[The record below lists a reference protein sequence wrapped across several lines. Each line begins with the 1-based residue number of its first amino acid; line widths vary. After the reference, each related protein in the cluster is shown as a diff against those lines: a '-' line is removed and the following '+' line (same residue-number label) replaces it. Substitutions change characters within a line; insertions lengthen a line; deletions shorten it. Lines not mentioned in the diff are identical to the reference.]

1 MKLYPI
7 PIESEYIWNSSTQ
20 DDIDPR
26 EWVAEKIQSKKHL
39 LICIGDSWT
48 WGDSL
53 GGTTSQFN
61 NKEAR
66 YNEFY
71 TNKLAKKL
79 ESDWLM
85 IAWCGTSNTWI
96 MKQYMIIKK
105 AIESGYYEKYEN
117 IYVHVSLTEL
127 FREIYIARQII
138 DSKLKNIKTFEDF
151 SKSYFEITVL
161 NRLKE
166 LSPIP
171 KFHSF
176 SKNFWNID
184 INCDHYNFI
193 STTWQDLLFREQEI
207 DYKII
212 TPMVSGV
219 AIPPFQ
225 KYCKER
231 KLKNVLE
238 GFKQQTKHMT
248 ELVRLFDES
257 KLNSVEQT
265 RHPTAEGHMIWSDH
279 LYDYY
284 STL

>member
-7 PIESEYIWNSSTQ
+7 PIESEYIWNGATQ
-20 DDIDPR
+20 NGSNPR

-127 FREIYIARQII
+127 FREIYIARQIV

-176 SKNFWNID
+176 SKNFWDID

-193 STTWQDLLFREQEI
+193 NTTWQDLLFREQEI